1 MSKRRKNKKGAPHLP
16 LGVLIGLGTESAEPS
31 ARIVYGDGKQYD
43 KGYQAAVRFV
53 GDNEGVTTV
62 EQEFDTSHP
71 GRPIGRVRFRR
82 DTEDSA

>member
-1 MSKRRKNKKGAPHLP
+1 MSKRRKNKKGVPRLP

-53 GDNEGVTTV
+53 GDSERVATV
-62 EQEFDTSHP
+62 EQEFDTSRP
-71 GRPIGRVRFRR
+71 ERPFGRIRFRR